1 MMADLT
7 GLGRRFSP
15 DPRDMEHRLEPKRA
29 VGIDTRTWA
38 APPILDQKST
48 SECVGHATRSWLT
61 AGPFVNKNGPDEHE
75 IYREARKVDEWE
87 GESYDGTSVRGAM
100 KVLKNLNFI
109 SEYRW
114 ATSVDDVLNH
124 VLTTGPVIMGTDY
137 FMGMM
142 SIDKSGF
149 ISPDGGSVG
158 GHAWLIIG
166 ANRSKGFRMVNSWGR
181 GWGESGRAWLKID
194 HLVPLLAQDGEA
206 AVAVEVKNA

>member
-1 MMADLT
+1 MMAELT
-7 GLGRRFSP
+7 GLGRRFAL
-15 DPRDMEHRLEPKRA
+15 DPRDAQYRLEPKKA

-38 APPILDQKST
+38 APPILDQLDT
-48 SECVGHATRSWLT
+48 SECVGHAARSWLT
-61 AGPFVNKNGPDEHE
+61 AGPFVNKNGPDQHE
-75 IYREARKVDEWE
+75 IYREARKVDEWP
-87 GESYDGTSVRGAM
+87 GESYDGTSVRGAF
-100 KVLKNLNFI
+100 KVLKARGFV

-114 ATSVDDVLNH
+114 ATTVDDILNH
-124 VLTTGPVIMGTDY
+124 ILTTGPVVMGTDW
-137 FMGMM
+137 FMEMM
-142 SIDKSGF
+142 TTDRNGF
-149 ISPDGGSVG
+149 IQPSGSSVG